1 IVVPGYGVD
10 SDHLDANAPVRRVPP
25 EATIVSWAQAASA
38 AAVGD
43 VVVFI
48 DPSLV
53 PIRGWLDAL
62 VANLRETAIVGAVTG
77 VVLTASADGVGT
89 GDRVSPT
96 SSVLGIRADVL
107 RAVGGLPPAAGIA
120 EACAILA
127 ESLQDAG

>member
-1 IVVPGYGVD
+1 
-10 SDHLDANAPVRRVPP
+10 VPP
-25 EATIVSWAQAASA
+25 EATVVSWAQAASA

-77 VVLTASADGVGT
+77 VVLTSSADGLGM
-89 GDRVSPT
+89 GDGVSPT
-96 SSVLGIRADVL
+96 SAMLAIRGDLL

-120 EACAILA
+120 EACALLA
-127 ESLQDAG
+127 ESLQGAGHKVITDPDALAVRADTLGDR